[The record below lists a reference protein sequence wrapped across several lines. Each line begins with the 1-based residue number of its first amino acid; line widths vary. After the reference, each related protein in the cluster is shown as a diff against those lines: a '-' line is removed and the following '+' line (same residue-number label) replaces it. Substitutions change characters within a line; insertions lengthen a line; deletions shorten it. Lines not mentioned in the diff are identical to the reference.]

1 MKYLIIFII
10 SCSFLFGFDVFFD
23 DYYQK
28 TIFPDKKAILLET
41 KKPIQINYSPKIY
54 TKKGIVLLNY
64 DSADQFVRNDLYF
77 NGNIKDIKIG
87 ILNIDK
93 IRNKIISR
101 LNKYYKN
108 CKLKKIEFKDDLKKN
123 IFFTPTTIIIHSQV
137 TLDCK

>member
-1 MKYLIIFII
+1 MKYLITFII
-10 SCSFLFGFDVFFD
+10 SYSFLFGFDVFFD